1 MKSIAPSIL
10 SANFANIEKDIK
22 IVENETKCKYLHIDV
37 MDGNFVPNI
46 SIGQPFIKSLRKIS
60 NMIFDVHL
68 MVEKPERYI
77 EDFKKSGADILTVH
91 CEATTHLHRTLSQ
104 IRQCGMKAG
113 VTLNPATPIET
124 LLPILDI
131 VDLVL
136 VMSVNP
142 GFGGQS
148 FISNSLYK
156 LQKLQE
162 YKKEYGYDYIV
173 EVDGGVNE
181 KTIKQISNAGAE
193 LLVAG
198 SAVFNEN
205 GIKNNLI
212 FRRSHVLCSFSCK
225 RLYKRYI
232 IL

>member
-1 MKSIAPSIL
+1 MREIAPSIL

-22 IVENETKCKYLHIDV
+22 IVENNTDCEYLHIDV

-60 NMIFDVHL
+60 NMKFDVHL

-77 EDFKKSGADILTVH
+77 EDFKNCGADILTIH
-91 CEATTHLHRTLSQ
+91 YEACVHLHRALEHIKSL
-104 IRQCGMKAG
+104 GMKAG
-113 VTLNPATPIET
+113 VSINPSTPVEM
-124 LLPILDI
+124 LKPVLDI
-131 VDLVL
+131 TDLVL

-148 FISNSLYK
+148 FINSSIYK
-156 LQKLQE
+156 IEKLS
-162 YKKEYGYDYIV
+162 KWKEKYGYDYII

-181 KTIKQISNAGAE
+181 NTIKKISSSGAE

-198 SAVFNEN
+198 SAVFNDKGIEN
-205 GIKNNLI
+205 NIKQLKNLCNEKGYY
-212 FRRSHVLCSFSCK
+212 V
-225 RLYKRYI
+225 
-232 IL
+232 

>member
-205 GIKNNLI
+205 GIKNNIEKLEQY
-212 FRRSHVLCSFSCK
+212 L
-225 RLYKRYI
+225 
-232 IL
+232 

>member
-10 SANFANIEKDIK
+10 SANFANIQRDIK

-46 SIGQPFIKSLRKIS
+46 SIGQPFIKSFRKIS

-162 YKKEYGYDYIV
+162 YKKEYGYDYII

-181 KTIKQISNAGAE
+181 KTIKQVSNAGAE
-193 LLVAG
+193 LIVAG

-205 GIKNNLI
+205 GIKNNIEKLEKY
-212 FRRSHVLCSFSCK
+212 L
-225 RLYKRYI
+225 
-232 IL
+232 

>member
-10 SANFANIEKDIK
+10 SANFANIQRDIK

-181 KTIKQISNAGAE
+181 KTIKQVSNAGAE

-205 GIKNNLI
+205 GIKNKIEKLENYL
-212 FRRSHVLCSFSCK
+212 
-225 RLYKRYI
+225 
-232 IL
+232 

>member
-10 SANFANIEKDIK
+10 SANFANIQRDIK

-68 MVEKPERYI
+68 MVERPERYI

-181 KTIKQISNAGAE
+181 KTIKQVSNAGAE

-205 GIKNNLI
+205 GIKNNIEKLEKY
-212 FRRSHVLCSFSCK
+212 L
-225 RLYKRYI
+225 
-232 IL
+232 

>member
-22 IVENETKCKYLHIDV
+22 IVENETNCKYLHIDV

-60 NMIFDVHL
+60 DMIFDVHL

-77 EDFKKSGADILTVH
+77 EDFKKSGADILTLH
-91 CEATTHLHRTLSQ
+91 CEATTHLHRALCK
-104 IRQCGMKAG
+104 IRENGMKVG
-113 VTLNPATPIET
+113 VTLNPATPIKT
-124 LLPILDI
+124 LRPVLDI

-148 FISNSLYK
+148 FIRNSLYK
-156 LQKLQE
+156 LEKLKQW
-162 YKKEYGYDYIV
+162 KEENNYDYII

-181 KTIKQISNAGAE
+181 KTISEISNAGAE

-198 SAVFNEN
+198 SAVFNLD
-205 GIKNNLI
+205 GIKENVEKLEK
-212 FRRSHVLCSFSCK
+212 L
-225 RLYKRYI
+225 L
-232 IL
+232 

>member
-10 SANFANIEKDIK
+10 SANFANIQRDIK

-148 FISNSLYK
+148 FILNSLYK

-181 KTIKQISNAGAE
+181 KTIKQVSNAGAE

-205 GIKNNLI
+205 GIKNNIEKLEKY
-212 FRRSHVLCSFSCK
+212 L
-225 RLYKRYI
+225 
-232 IL
+232 

>member
-181 KTIKQISNAGAE
+181 KTIKQVSNAGAE

-205 GIKNNLI
+205 GIKNNIEKLEKY
-212 FRRSHVLCSFSCK
+212 L
-225 RLYKRYI
+225 
-232 IL
+232 

>member
-1 MKSIAPSIL
+1 
-10 SANFANIEKDIK
+10 
-22 IVENETKCKYLHIDV
+22 

-148 FISNSLYK
+148 FILNSLYK

-162 YKKEYGYDYIV
+162 YKKEYGYDYII

-181 KTIKQISNAGAE
+181 KTIKQVSNAGAE

-205 GIKNNLI
+205 GIKNNIEKLEKY
-212 FRRSHVLCSFSCK
+212 L
-225 RLYKRYI
+225 
-232 IL
+232 

>member
-162 YKKEYGYDYIV
+162 YKKEYGYDYII

-181 KTIKQISNAGAE
+181 KTIKQVSNAGAE

-198 SAVFNEN
+198 SAVFNEK
-205 GIKNNLI
+205 GIKNNIEKLEKY
-212 FRRSHVLCSFSCK
+212 L
-225 RLYKRYI
+225 
-232 IL
+232 

>member
-10 SANFANIEKDIK
+10 SANFANIQRDIK

-77 EDFKKSGADILTVH
+77 EDIKKSGADILTVH

-148 FISNSLYK
+148 FILNSLYK

-162 YKKEYGYDYIV
+162 YKKEYGYDYII

-181 KTIKQISNAGAE
+181 KTIKQVSNAGAE

-205 GIKNNLI
+205 GIKNNIEKLEKY
-212 FRRSHVLCSFSCK
+212 L
-225 RLYKRYI
+225 
-232 IL
+232 

>member
-10 SANFANIEKDIK
+10 SANFANIQRDIK

-162 YKKEYGYDYIV
+162 YKKEYGYDYII

-181 KTIKQISNAGAE
+181 KTIKQVSNAGAE
-193 LLVAG
+193 LIVAG

-205 GIKNNLI
+205 GIKNNIEKLEKY
-212 FRRSHVLCSFSCK
+212 L
-225 RLYKRYI
+225 
-232 IL
+232 

>member
-10 SANFANIEKDIK
+10 SANFANIERDIK

-181 KTIKQISNAGAE
+181 KTIKQVSNAGAE
-193 LLVAG
+193 LIVAG

-205 GIKNNLI
+205 GIKNNIEKLEKY
-212 FRRSHVLCSFSCK
+212 L
-225 RLYKRYI
+225 
-232 IL
+232 

>member
-10 SANFANIEKDIK
+10 SANFANIQRDIK

-181 KTIKQISNAGAE
+181 KTIKQVSNAGAE

-205 GIKNNLI
+205 GIKNNIEKLDNY
-212 FRRSHVLCSFSCK
+212 L
-225 RLYKRYI
+225 
-232 IL
+232 

>member
-1 MKSIAPSIL
+1 MNSIAPSIL
-10 SANFANIEKDIK
+10 SANFANIQRDIK

-181 KTIKQISNAGAE
+181 KTIKQVSNAGAE

-205 GIKNNLI
+205 GIKNNIEKLEKY
-212 FRRSHVLCSFSCK
+212 L
-225 RLYKRYI
+225 
-232 IL
+232 

>member
-10 SANFANIEKDIK
+10 SANFANIQRDIK

-181 KTIKQISNAGAE
+181 KTIKQVSNAGAE

-198 SAVFNEN
+198 SALFNEN
-205 GIKNNLI
+205 GIKNNIEKLEKY
-212 FRRSHVLCSFSCK
+212 L
-225 RLYKRYI
+225 
-232 IL
+232 

>member
-1 MKSIAPSIL
+1 MKDKIL
-10 SANFANIEKDIK
+10 SPSLLSADFSDLSKAIKFCEEKKAGFI
-22 IVENETKCKYLHIDV
+22 HIDV

-148 FISNSLYK
+148 FILNSLYK

-162 YKKEYGYDYIV
+162 YKKEYGYDYII

-181 KTIKQISNAGAE
+181 KTIKQVSNAGAE

-205 GIKNNLI
+205 GIKNNIEKLEKY
-212 FRRSHVLCSFSCK
+212 L
-225 RLYKRYI
+225 
-232 IL
+232 

>member
-10 SANFANIEKDIK
+10 SANFANIQRDIK

-162 YKKEYGYDYIV
+162 YKKEYGYDYII

-181 KTIKQISNAGAE
+181 KTIKQVSNAGAE

-198 SAVFNEN
+198 SAVFNEK
-205 GIKNNLI
+205 GIKNNIEKLEKY
-212 FRRSHVLCSFSCK
+212 L
-225 RLYKRYI
+225 
-232 IL
+232 

>member
-10 SANFANIEKDIK
+10 SANFANIKRDIK
-22 IVENETKCKYLHIDV
+22 IVENETKCKYLQIDV
-37 MDGNFVPNI
+37 MDGNIVPYI

-104 IRQCGMKAG
+104 IRQCCMKAG

-181 KTIKQISNAGAE
+181 KTIKQVSNAGAE

-205 GIKNNLI
+205 GIKNNIEKLEKY
-212 FRRSHVLCSFSCK
+212 L
-225 RLYKRYI
+225 
-232 IL
+232 

>member
-10 SANFANIEKDIK
+10 SANFANIQRDIK

-162 YKKEYGYDYIV
+162 YKKEYGYDYII

-181 KTIKQISNAGAE
+181 KTIKQVSNAGAE

-205 GIKNNLI
+205 GIKNNIEKLEKY
-212 FRRSHVLCSFSCK
+212 L
-225 RLYKRYI
+225 
-232 IL
+232 

>member
-10 SANFANIEKDIK
+10 SANFANIQRDIK

-113 VTLNPATPIET
+113 VTLNPAKPIET

-162 YKKEYGYDYIV
+162 YKKEYGYDYII

-181 KTIKQISNAGAE
+181 KTIKQVSNAGAE

-205 GIKNNLI
+205 GIKNNIEKLEKY
-212 FRRSHVLCSFSCK
+212 L
-225 RLYKRYI
+225 
-232 IL
+232 

>member
-1 MKSIAPSIL
+1 
-10 SANFANIEKDIK
+10 
-22 IVENETKCKYLHIDV
+22 
-37 MDGNFVPNI
+37 
-46 SIGQPFIKSLRKIS
+46 
-60 NMIFDVHL
+60 
-68 MVEKPERYI
+68 
-77 EDFKKSGADILTVH
+77 
-91 CEATTHLHRTLSQ
+91 
-104 IRQCGMKAG
+104 MKAG

-148 FISNSLYK
+148 FILNSLYK

-162 YKKEYGYDYIV
+162 YKKEYGYDYII

-181 KTIKQISNAGAE
+181 KTIKQVSNAGAE

-205 GIKNNLI
+205 GIKNNIEKLEKY
-212 FRRSHVLCSFSCK
+212 L
-225 RLYKRYI
+225 
-232 IL
+232 

>member
-10 SANFANIEKDIK
+10 SANFANIQRDIK

-181 KTIKQISNAGAE
+181 KTIKQVSNAGAE

-205 GIKNNLI
+205 GIKNNIEKLEKY
-212 FRRSHVLCSFSCK
+212 L
-225 RLYKRYI
+225 
-232 IL
+232 

>member
-104 IRQCGMKAG
+104 IRQCDMKAG

-205 GIKNNLI
+205 GIKNNIEKLEQY
-212 FRRSHVLCSFSCK
+212 L
-225 RLYKRYI
+225 
-232 IL
+232 

>member
-10 SANFANIEKDIK
+10 SANFANIQRDIK

-68 MVEKPERYI
+68 LVEKPERYI

-148 FISNSLYK
+148 FILNSLYK

-162 YKKEYGYDYIV
+162 YKKEYGYDYII

-181 KTIKQISNAGAE
+181 KTIKQVSNAGAE

-205 GIKNNLI
+205 GIKNNIEKLEKY
-212 FRRSHVLCSFSCK
+212 L
-225 RLYKRYI
+225 
-232 IL
+232 

>member
-10 SANFANIEKDIK
+10 SANFANIQRDIK

-148 FISNSLYK
+148 FILNSLYK

-162 YKKEYGYDYIV
+162 YKKEYGYDYII

-181 KTIKQISNAGAE
+181 KTIKQVSNAGAE

-205 GIKNNLI
+205 GIKNNIEKLEKY
-212 FRRSHVLCSFSCK
+212 L
-225 RLYKRYI
+225 
-232 IL
+232 

>member
-10 SANFANIEKDIK
+10 SANFANIERDIK

-162 YKKEYGYDYIV
+162 YKKEYGYDYII

-181 KTIKQISNAGAE
+181 KTIKQVSNAGAE

-205 GIKNNLI
+205 GIKNNIEKLEKY
-212 FRRSHVLCSFSCK
+212 L
-225 RLYKRYI
+225 
-232 IL
+232 